1 MLSCHGKNIK
11 KSRKKLDVVRGVL
24 DNCENFVT
32 LTLER
37 IIFMRENL
45 HIRKTTASYF
55 FDQLKIKVGTHEKCR
70 QEICKMFDE
79 HQLSCEDNI
88 VNRL

>member
-1 MLSCHGKNIK
+1 
-11 KSRKKLDVVRGVL
+11 
-24 DNCENFVT
+24 
-32 LTLER
+32 
-37 IIFMRENL
+37 MRENL
-45 HIRKTTASYF
+45 HTRKTTASCL

-88 VNRL
+88 VNRLSAVRDFFLNLFHNLEVVANDYRDFAENKYSDV